1 MENKK
6 ITFST
11 FIWPGIVCGLMILLH
26 INNYYFQSNN
36 NWDESSIFK
45 LKTAD
50 YFFDALPGIFLSP
63 FAHGN
68 NEHLINN
75 IIPLFFLM
83 CLIRYVFDKFAYILF
98 LLSYFFTGLLIWRFV
113 PNHVVIGA
121 SGVLYAMVS
130 FLFFSGLIRGNREL
144 WGYSLLIVFLYGSMV
159 WGVFPFSVE
168 EGVSWQ
174 GHLMGSI
181 VGFVLALVF
190 REIGP
195 QKKIYDWED
204 DEDDEYDE
212 GDKNNRA
219 IKVNYHYRK

>member
-11 FIWPGIVCGLMILLH
+11 FIWPGIVSGLMILLH
-26 INNYYFQSNN
+26 LN

-45 LKTAD
+45 LNTAD
-50 YFFDALPGIFLSP
+50 YFFDALPGILFSP

-75 IIPLFFLM
+75 VVPLFFLM
-83 CLIRYVFDKFAYILF
+83 CLIRYIFDKFAYILF
-98 LLSYFFTGLLIWRFV
+98 LLSYFLTGLLIWRFI

-195 QKKIYDWED
+195 QKKIYDWEND
-204 DEDDEYDE
+204 EDEDDEGE
-212 GDKNNRA
+212 KNERVTK
-219 IKVNYHYRK
+219 INYHYRK

>member
-6 ITFST
+6 ITFSI
-11 FIWPGIVCGLMILLH
+11 FIWPGIVCGLMILFHL
-26 INNYYFQSNN
+26 N
-36 NWDESSIFK
+36 NWDESSIFR
-45 LKTAD
+45 LNTAD
-50 YFFDALPGIFLSP
+50 YFLDALPGIFLSP

-98 LLSYFFTGLLIWRFV
+98 LLSYFLTGLLIWRFI

-130 FLFFSGLIRGNREL
+130 FLFFSGLIRANREL

-204 DEDDEYDE
+204 DEDDD
-212 GDKNNRA
+212 DNKNNRA